1 MDKSVQDELKN
12 NGIYIDDVHRLR
24 IFEPNSAQQTQ
35 KFKEECDQFIHSS
48 RRFETVVE
56 SFRLE
61 AATMA
66 TLVEQEKQRA
76 VGLRLY
82 LDLLVK
88 KKEEDQRRLMVAV
101 DERSTDLERLRLELD
116 LTEKAGLAL
125 QETIDQFQMLQ

>member
-1 MDKSVQDELKN
+1 
-12 NGIYIDDVHRLR
+12 
-24 IFEPNSAQQTQ
+24 
-35 KFKEECDQFIHSS
+35 
-48 RRFETVVE
+48 
-56 SFRLE
+56 
-61 AATMA
+61 MA